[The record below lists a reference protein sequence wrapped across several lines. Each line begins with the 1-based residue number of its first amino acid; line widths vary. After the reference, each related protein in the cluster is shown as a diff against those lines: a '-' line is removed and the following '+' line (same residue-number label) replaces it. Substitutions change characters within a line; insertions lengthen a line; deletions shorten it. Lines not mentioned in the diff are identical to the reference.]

1 MTLFGLSQ
9 NKKSDLA
16 LVMCPGWGVS
26 QPPVG
31 ISYLKSFLGAHGIS
45 TQCFDFSLELYKQ
58 FPEKKFWDLNHPEYF
73 INPTMFT
80 EYIQPTIEPD
90 MDRWAEKILK
100 LNPKAV
106 GFSLF
111 MSSINA
117 SVLLAKK
124 IKSLNPK
131 ILVIAGGAEATRI
144 KRAVID
150 KITPL
155 STLNK
160 ESLDVFDLLIDG
172 EGEQTILEIMHAFS
186 KKQDYQAIPGVFYK
200 QNDMFFA
207 NTPRRLLDD
216 LNSLPAPDFRDFTLD
231 AYEKT
236 TLPIVTSRGCVNK
249 CTFCADSPLWKTYR
263 CQKAEKV
270 LEDLKI
276 LIARHGIDTF
286 EIVDS
291 SLNGDINRVN
301 GICTLLID
309 SKIDINWS
317 AKVRIADEMTY
328 PLLKKMKTAGCCSLS
343 YGIESGSPRVL
354 EDMRK
359 NIDIEKA
366 KQVIRDTQRA
376 GIETNCFFIIGY
388 PTETEADFQLTL
400 DFIAENAEF
409 IHRFD
414 QITGCH
420 IEEDSYLGRNL
431 DKYGITFKEDGW
443 YAQANTPSIRKQ
455 RLEKFRNLA
464 RKVHKHYTCEV
475 QS

>member
-1 MTLFGLSQ
+1 
-9 NKKSDLA
+9 
-16 LVMCPGWGVS
+16 MCPGWGVS

-58 FPEKKFWDLNHPEYF
+58 FPEKKFWDLNYPEYF
-73 INPTMFT
+73 INPQMFA
-80 EYIQPTIEPD
+80 EYIQPTIEPYI
-90 MDRWAEKILK
+90 DRWAEKILK

-124 IKSLNPK
+124 LKSLNPK
-131 ILVIAGGAEATRI
+131 ILIIAGGAEATRI
-144 KRAVID
+144 KRVVID

-155 STLNK
+155 SALNK

-186 KKQDYQAIPGVFYK
+186 EKQDYQAIRGVFYK
-200 QNDMFFA
+200 QNDMFLA

-216 LNSLPAPDFRDFTLD
+216 LNSLPAPDFRDFKLD
-231 AYEKT
+231 AYEKM
-236 TLPIVTSRGCVNK
+236 TLPIVTSRGCVNR

-263 CQKAEKV
+263 CQKAGKV
-270 LEDLKI
+270 LEDIKI
-276 LIARHGIDTF
+276 LIDRHNIENF
-286 EIVDS
+286 EVVDS

-301 GICTLLID
+301 EICTLLID
-309 SKIDINWS
+309 SKININWS
-317 AKVRIADEMTY
+317 AKVRIADEMIY
-328 PLLKKMKTAGCCSLS
+328 SLLKKMKTAGCCSLS

-366 KQVIRDTQRA
+366 KQVIYDTQRA
-376 GIETNCFFIIGY
+376 GIEANCFFIIGY
-388 PTETEADFQLTL
+388 PTETEADFRLTL
-400 DFIAENAEF
+400 DFISENADF
-409 IHRFD
+409 IHRLD
-414 QITGCH
+414 QVTGCH

-443 YAQANTPSIRKQ
+443 YTQASTPSIRKQ
-455 RLEKFRNLA
+455 RLERFRTLA
-464 RKVHKHYTCEV
+464 RKVHKHYVCEV
-475 QS
+475 QG